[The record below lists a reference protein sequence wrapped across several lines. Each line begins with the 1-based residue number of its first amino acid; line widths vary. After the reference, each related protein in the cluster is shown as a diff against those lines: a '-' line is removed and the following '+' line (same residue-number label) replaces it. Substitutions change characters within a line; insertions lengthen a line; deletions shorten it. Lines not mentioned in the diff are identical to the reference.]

1 MHTWQFSG
9 RTLVIERPLVMG
21 ILNVTPDSFS
31 DGGRHA
37 AVEAA
42 IAHGLDLARQGA
54 DLIDI
59 GGESTRPGSQP
70 ISRDEELR
78 RVLPVVE
85 GLAAGLAIPI
95 SIDTSKP
102 ATARACL
109 AAGAH
114 IINDVSG
121 LADPTMAEA
130 VRDASAGVI
139 LMHMQ
144 GTPATMQDHP
154 HYEDVT
160 ADLGQYFQERLNYAA
175 RVGIPVERVVLDPG
189 IGFGKTFE
197 HNLEILKSLQEF
209 QRFGRPVCLG
219 VSRKGFIGRL
229 LNRPIEQRLA
239 GSLAVAGFALSRQSA
254 QILRVHDVAETVDV
268 VRMMAALASGGR
280 QPPE

>member
-1 MHTWQFSG
+1 
-9 RTLVIERPLVMG
+9 MG
-21 ILNVTPDSFS
+21 VVNITPDSFS
-31 DGGRHA
+31 DGGRHFSA
-37 AVEAA
+37 RLA
-42 IAHGLDLARQGA
+42 IAHARKLAKEGA